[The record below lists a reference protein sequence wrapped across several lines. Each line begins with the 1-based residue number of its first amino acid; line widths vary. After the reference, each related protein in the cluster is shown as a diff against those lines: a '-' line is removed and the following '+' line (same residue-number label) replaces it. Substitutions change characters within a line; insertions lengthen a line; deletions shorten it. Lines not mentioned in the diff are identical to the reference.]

1 MSSNSSDDER
11 GERGRG
17 GGRRD
22 LQNKA
27 RKLKNA
33 SPSYSYQTI
42 KSMKSDLHN
51 LKKQTPQRQKRDNT
65 VPPTAPSPIRSP
77 APELPLTAGVPPLPE
92 VKLPSP
98 PYRPGRTF
106 PVRKR

>member
-1 MSSNSSDDER
+1 MKSSSSDDEK
-11 GERGRG
+11 GKRGRG
-17 GGRRD
+17 VGRRD

-33 SPSYSYQTI
+33 SPSYSNQTI

-51 LKKQTPQRQKRDNT
+51 LKEQTPHRQKRDN
-65 VPPTAPSPIRSP
+65 VLPPTAPSHIRSP

-106 PVRKR
+106 TVKKR